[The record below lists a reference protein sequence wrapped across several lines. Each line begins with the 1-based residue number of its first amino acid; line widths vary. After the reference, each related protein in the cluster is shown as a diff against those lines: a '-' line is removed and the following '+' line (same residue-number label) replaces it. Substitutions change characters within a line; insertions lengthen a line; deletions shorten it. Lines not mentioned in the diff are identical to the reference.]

1 MSKCTANPAQYDV
14 VLAPNTWGDY
24 FCNHHQLA
32 SRTRWQANIWP
43 VIAGCFP
50 FPQLSG
56 NVISNA
62 IAPMVGCLGMVAGI
76 NQGGNLLVAEPVH
89 GTPKHLEG
97 KGVANPIAAMRA
109 AAMIVQ
115 VAAFILH
122 LHRASRQAQCK
133 SAPCTILF

>member
-1 MSKCTANPAQYDV
+1 MTSFLLRTHGV
-14 VLAPNTWGDY
+14 TI

-43 VIAGCFP
+43 VFAGCFP

-62 IAPMVGCLGMVAGI
+62 IAPMVGGLDMVAGI

-89 GTPKHLEG
+89 GTPK
-97 KGVANPIAAMRA
+97 
-109 AAMIVQ
+109 Q
-115 VAAFILH
+115 
-122 LHRASRQAQCK
+122 
-133 SAPCTILF
+133 